1 MARGKRSPAAMPVG
15 VDDPRFWHDRAM
27 HALATAARVAD
38 PEIKRTLIEIVERYD
53 AIAKLTA
60 ERDVVPQPPKRRR
73 RTRR

>member
-1 MARGKRSPAAMPVG
+1 MGRGAANVN
-15 VDDPRFWHDRAM
+15 DPRFWHDRAK

>member
-1 MARGKRSPAAMPVG
+1 MPVG

-38 PEIKRTLIEIVERYD
+38 PEIKRILIEIVERYD
-53 AIAKLTA
+53 AIAKLVV

-73 RTRR
+73 RSRR

>member
-1 MARGKRSPAAMPVG
+1 MGRGTASVN
-15 VDDPRFWHDRAM
+15 DPRFWRDRAL

-60 ERDVVPQPPKRRR
+60 ERDVVPQLPKRRR
-73 RTRR
+73 RIRR